1 MSAEEYLQRI
11 EKIKTMIHNKQIE
24 VSEWKD
30 KAKGN
35 TGQAE
40 GERVQSSGDKQK
52 MANAVNTYADIE
64 KEIEVLQAEL
74 NAIIKTIERLPAKQY
89 DVLHKF
95 YFQGMSISCIAEE
108 KNKSRHWAYG
118 HYKKALKGVENIL
131 KEGQHGW
138 T

>member
-11 EKIKTMIHNKQIE
+11 EKIKIMIHNKQIE

-64 KEIEVLQAEL
+64 KEIEDLKAEL
-74 NAIIKTIERLPAKQY
+74 NAIIKTIEQLPAKQY

-95 YFQGMSISCIAEE
+95 YFQGISMACIAEE
-108 KNKSRHWAYG
+108 NNKSRYWAYG
-118 HYKKALKGVENIL
+118 QYKKALKGIENIL
-131 KEGQHGW
+131 EGGQHG
-138 T
+138 